1 MTWKKGCFCSVGRC
15 FFAEIF
21 DKFTVDMQF
30 WKLSHINLIA
40 IFWRLQSKREAIR
53 VEDLYQVCI
62 WVHRKPPSLSK
73 RHACGPVVLQIGG
86 VSWHE
91 FFRGSECYWIWET
104 VEERYFGT
112 LVLAEWLSRAIS
124 GRFPSA
130 YLEALQQPLPSVTRD
145 LFALV
150 SRHGGHDDFLSLK
163 VLGQRTPKGK
173 QQEGHDSETDWEVW
187 TSAQVECPEV
197 QQPQLIFCGDPSW
210 WNVVSFLGRFFKWRF
225 CSPVWLD
232 ATPHFGM
239 AAT

>member
-1 MTWKKGCFCSVGRC
+1 M
-15 FFAEIF
+15 
-21 DKFTVDMQF
+21 
-30 WKLSHINLIA
+30 
-40 IFWRLQSKREAIR
+40 
-53 VEDLYQVCI
+53 CI
-62 WVHRKPPSLSK
+62 WVHSNRLPWAWCLWPSGTSDWWCVMHTNFSGA
-73 RHACGPVVLQIGG
+73 R
-86 VSWHE
+86 
-91 FFRGSECYWIWET
+91 ECYWIWET
-104 VEERYFGT
+104 VEERYFV

-124 GRFPSA
+124 GRFPSV
-130 YLEALQQPLPSVTRD
+130 YLEALQQPLLSVTPD

-187 TSAQVECPEV
+187 TSARVECPEV

-232 ATPHFGM
+232 ATPHFKHFGI

>member
-1 MTWKKGCFCSVGRC
+1 
-15 FFAEIF
+15 
-21 DKFTVDMQF
+21 MQF

-62 WVHRKPPSLSK
+62 WVHSNRLPWAWCLWPSGTSDWWCVMHTNFSGA
-73 RHACGPVVLQIGG
+73 R
-86 VSWHE
+86 
-91 FFRGSECYWIWET
+91 ECYWIWET
-104 VEERYFGT
+104 VEERYFV

-124 GRFPSA
+124 GRFPSV
-130 YLEALQQPLPSVTRD
+130 YLEALQQPLLSVTPD

-187 TSAQVECPEV
+187 TSARVDVSWGPAATTHFLWRSLLVECRE
-197 QQPQLIFCGDPSW
+197 LLGKIFQVKILFTSLTRC
-210 WNVVSFLGRFFKWRF
+210 N
-225 CSPVWLD
+225 
-232 ATPHFGM
+232 
-239 AAT
+239 AAF